1 MKIQIKENSIVI
13 AELNEEIHKTKD
25 LYFNLKLE
33 KSYFEETVD
42 ATRSFGKVIEQNTL
56 HQGSRTS
63 RTKYA
68 PKVNTSL
75 TEICEEGENPID
87 IIPLSLKETS
97 N

>member
-42 ATRSFGKVIEQNTL
+42 ATRSFGKVI
-56 HQGSRTS
+56 
-63 RTKYA
+63 
-68 PKVNTSL
+68 
-75 TEICEEGENPID
+75 
-87 IIPLSLKETS
+87 
-97 N
+97 